1 MKKFK
6 IAFIISLPTSVV
18 SFALA
23 ILDFVVIHSCNGIL
37 KDLCLAVFS
46 SALFVAV
53 VSLVDYFTA
62 KSGLLRE
69 IYNAMKDTQAAWN
82 LLICSNKASQDYLY
96 TEKDII
102 YILKS
107 SIDGWS
113 YLNHCLFEYYDGG
126 FFVRCFDK
134 DIRKIIF
141 NIEKY
146 ITDLIIKVDIPI
158 VKFDIEK
165 YVEENE
171 CLNKTVAKWL
181 RRKGLK
187 FLQFKDIQNFKEKIN
202 NGQVENGK

>member
-1 MKKFK
+1 MKKYK
-6 IAFIISLPTSVV
+6 ITFIISLFASVI
-18 SFALA
+18 SLIIA
-23 ILDFVVIHSCNGIL
+23 ILDFAVFNSYNGIL
-37 KDLCLAVFS
+37 KDICLAVFS

-53 VSLVDYFTA
+53 VSLVDYFVT
-62 KSGLLRE
+62 KSEMLRE
-69 IYNAMKDTQAAWN
+69 IYNAMKDTQSGWN
-82 LLICSNKASQDYLY
+82 LLVFSNKSSKDYIY

-102 YILKS
+102 CILKS
-107 SIDGWS
+107 SIDGWG
-113 YLNHCLFEYYDGG
+113 YLKNCLFEYYDGG
-126 FFVRCFDK
+126 FFVRYFDK

-171 CLNKTVAKWL
+171 RLNKTVAKWL

-202 NGQVENGK
+202 NGQVENG